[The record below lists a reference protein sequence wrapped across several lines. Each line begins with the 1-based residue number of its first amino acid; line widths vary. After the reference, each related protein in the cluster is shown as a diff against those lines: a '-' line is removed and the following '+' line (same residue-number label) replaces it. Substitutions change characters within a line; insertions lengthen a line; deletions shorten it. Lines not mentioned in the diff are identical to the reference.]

1 MKLEILVF
9 YWLDLYS
16 NEIIDDISIS
26 KSNMSIITDCKLNI

>member
-16 NEIIDDISIS
+16 NEIIDDISIG